1 MGEQTFIKM
10 KKKLAIF
17 LIVSFVLSITAVT
30 ASAAPNGVKEVD
42 TSKGVKLPSGAI
54 PKPTQQIAYMIVA
67 GGITAKPSSGNP
79 PLKVTFSAD
88 VSSDVGFSSKG
99 YSWDF
104 GDGSKKGTG
113 KNPKH
118 TYRYPGTYTVTLDVT
133 DNKGSTSHLETTVT
147 VNGLMVDF
155 TTTNSRSG
163 YAPYDV
169 DFEPKVSSST
179 TISSYEW
186 DFGDGTQDFS
196 EVPPPHTYDTPGD
209 YDVSLTVTDD
219 NGITAM
225 ENKPNFIHIK

>member
-1 MGEQTFIKM
+1 
-10 KKKLAIF
+10 
-17 LIVSFVLSITAVT
+17 VT
-30 ASAAPNGVKEVD
+30 ASAATPNKSASSVVKMIMI
-42 TSKGVKLPSGAI
+42 GGSGIKAT
-54 PKPTQQIAYMIVA
+54 PE
-67 GGITAKPSSGNP
+67 SGDA
-79 PLKVTFSAD
+79 PLKVSFSAQ
-88 VSSDVGFSSKG
+88 VSSDVGIPSKG

-133 DNKGSTSHLETTVT
+133 DAKGSTTQLTTTVT
-147 VNGLMVDF
+147 VNGLLVDF

-169 DFEPKVSSST
+169 VFEPKVSSST

-186 DFGDGTQDFS
+186 DFGDGTQDYS
-196 EVPPPHTYDTPGD
+196 EVPPPHTYDSPGN

-219 NGITAM
+219 NGITAT
-225 ENKPNFIHIK
+225 ETKPNFIHIK

>member
-30 ASAAPNGVKEVD
+30 ASEEDDMKVVD
-42 TSKGVKLPSGAI
+42 TSKGVKLPSVVT
-54 PKPTQQIAYMIVA
+54 PKTTQQIAYMIVA

-196 EVPPPHTYDTPGD
+196 EVPPPHTYDTPGN

-219 NGITAM
+219 NGITAT